1 LLTLVLAG
9 PLPGIQVVVGLDEF
23 VFDRLKI
30 GELLIDEQLEVEL
43 RHDLLVLDSFAVV
56 VELVLDVLVQSINLV
71 TSNWDFETYQPVVD
85 RKYFGHRHDTD
96 Y

>member
-30 GELLIDEQLEVEL
+30 GELWIDEQLEVEL
-43 RHDLLVLDSFAVV
+43 RHDLLVLDRLAVV
-56 VELVLDVLVQSINLV
+56 VELVLDVLVQNRNLL
-71 TSNWDFETYQPVVD
+71 TSNWDFGTYYPDVD

>member
-1 LLTLVLAG
+1 VLAG

-30 GELLIDEQLEVEL
+30 GELWIDEQLEAEL
-43 RHDLLVLDSFAVV
+43 GHDLLVLDRLAVA
-56 VELVLDVLVQSINLV
+56 VELVLDVLVQSRNLL
-71 TSNWDFETYQPVVD
+71 TSNWDFGTVVD